1 MQLNKVDLNLFV
13 VFEVI
18 YRERNLT
25 KASEILHITQPAVS
39 NALARLRQTF
49 DDKLFVR
56 QQGQMIPTPLAENI
70 IERVRFALGN
80 MESALNEHD
89 DFDPKT
95 SSRRFAFA
103 MNDTSESYLLPL
115 LMAYLEQEAP
125 NIYVESYF
133 VPRSELEREFTAGQ
147 LDFALDVP
155 VLNEPTLNH
164 QSLTHE
170 HFVCVT
176 RKDHP
181 VIQGSISMEQYL
193 AASHIHISSRRRGQ
207 GYIDMTLNRLGKART
222 IKLRVQHSR
231 AAPPIVKTS
240 DLLLTIPETLA
251 NNNDL
256 QVLELPFELPNL
268 DWHLY
273 WAANYENDK
282 AHRWMRQV
290 IFDIFSQFEQSARLK
305 PQRRAGIFL

>member
-49 DDKLFVR
+49 EDKLFVR